1 MTEIRSV
8 KEEIKVSKIISEA
21 LEEAL
26 FGVTPKSYREIW
38 SDMLGKILDLQN
50 PGFITHWKKAEP
62 EYQDE
67 MGRLVELPCNEF
79 LRDIARIENS
89 VYSAL
94 ALEGKQQTLN

>member
-38 SDMLGKILDLQN
+38 SDMLGKILELQN
-50 PGFITHWKKAEP
+50 PSFIRHWQKAKP

-67 MGRLVELPCNEF
+67 IGRLIELPFNEF
-79 LRDIARIENS
+79 LGHIARIENS
-89 VYSAL
+89 VIKAL
-94 ALEGKQQTLN
+94 AEHGKRRMFN

>member
-8 KEEIKVSKIISEA
+8 EEKIKVNKIISEA
-21 LEEAL
+21 LEETL
-26 FGVTPKSYREIW
+26 SGVTSRSYREIW

-67 MGRLVELPCNEF
+67 IGRLAGLPFNEF
-79 LRDIARIENS
+79 LGDIARIENS